1 MSPMLTTTSTVIC
14 PHFGQAILTTS
25 NTQAIV
31 LGAPVLLI
39 TDLHAIA
46 GCVFA
51 PGGVPSPCLTIQ
63 WVTGATQSKVNN
75 IPVLL
80 QTSVGLCMN
89 AFQAPQ
95 GPAIVVQTQTQAL
108 GV

>member
-1 MSPMLTTTSTVIC
+1 MSPLLTTTSTVMC

-25 NTQAIV
+25 NTQALV
-31 LGAPVLLI
+31 LGAPVLLV
-39 TDLHAIA
+39 TDLHAVV
-46 GCVFA
+46 GCPFFI
-51 PGGVPSPCLTIQ
+51 GTTPSPCLTIQ
-63 WVTGATQSKVNN
+63 WVTGATQSKINN
-75 IPVLL
+75 VPALL
-80 QTSVGLCMN
+80 QTSVGLCLN

>member
-1 MSPMLTTTSTVIC
+1 MLTTASTVVC

-25 NTQAIV
+25 NTQALV
-31 LGAPVLLI
+31 LGAPVLLQ
-39 TDLHAIA
+39 TDLHAVV
-46 GCVFA
+46 GCPFFV
-51 PGGVPSPCLTIQ
+51 GTVPSPCLTIQ
-63 WVTGATQSKVNN
+63 WVTAATQSKVNN

-80 QTSVGLCMN
+80 QTSVGLCLN
-89 AFQAPQ
+89 SFQAPQ